1 MSGKMWT
8 RIRNEKCGIDP
19 DATSISVFFELG
31 KIKFCKSIKGTSD
44 FFVKVKS
51 LDVFEL
57 LFLSKAELSS
67 MTCK

>member
-31 KIKFCKSIKGTSD
+31 KIKFCKSSKGTSD
-44 FFVKVKS
+44 FFEVLS